1 MPLPFIIGV
10 GAAVAG
16 TIGVGAGLQGVAKMV
31 EANDTIKSTEQSHKK
46 NVNRFE
52 SAYELTSGTMDE
64 LGNLELN
71 ILKDFDKFSDTI
83 EKIQNRPEFH
93 DCEKYGINLPKY
105 DQKEIE
111 KVSIGAGVLLT
122 GLSGA
127 ALGVAGGIAAAGA
140 TTSAV
145 MAFGTASTGTAIAS
159 LSGAAATNAT
169 LAALGGGAIGGTIAG
184 TGIASGGIGLGTSM
198 LTMATAGVGL
208 LVGGIVFSLSGN
220 SMAEKAE
227 SAYSEMKDAEKTINE
242 ICDYLHRLRDTA
254 DDYISSLKKVKDLYL
269 KWFAWTSFTVNNMH
283 KTEWSRLTAEEKTA
297 IQNTVM
303 LVGLLYKMCK
313 VNIVIKAESSDE
325 VNKIN
330 ENVIKESINEANKLI
345 TELS

>member
-83 EKIQNRPEFH
+83 EK
-93 DCEKYGINLPKY
+93 
-105 DQKEIE
+105 IE

-227 SAYSEMKDAEKTINE
+227 SAYSEMKDAEKTIHE

-254 DDYISSLKKVKDLYL
+254 
-269 KWFAWTSFTVNNMH
+269 
-283 KTEWSRLTAEEKTA
+283 
-297 IQNTVM
+297 QM
-303 LVGLLYKMCK
+303 LCLDIIYC
-313 VNIVIKAESSDE
+313 
-325 VNKIN
+325 
-330 ENVIKESINEANKLI
+330 
-345 TELS
+345 